1 MDNLELNLDTIN
13 QDIESWIINFLEVKN
28 PALGDFPPC
37 PYARSAR
44 LKQSFEAR
52 IGNEVLDDLIAFGN
66 EGMSDKE
73 VVVFAYPPEQ
83 YQAKEFAA
91 LIERANQEILLSKD
105 IIVLDDHPD
114 DIEEVNGVV
123 MNQGK
128 YALAMIQCLSD
139 LNEKAKL
146 VAKKGFY
153 DKWPEEYLQMIFK
166 HREDPRI

>member
-1 MDNLELNLDTIN
+1 M
-13 QDIESWIINFLEVKN
+13 
-28 PALGDFPPC
+28 
-37 PYARSAR
+37 
-44 LKQSFEAR
+44 
-52 IGNEVLDDLIAFGN
+52 
-66 EGMSDKE
+66 
-73 VVVFAYPPEQ
+73 
-83 YQAKEFAA
+83 
-91 LIERANQEILLSKD
+91 SKD

>member
-73 VVVFAYPPEQ
+73 VVVFAYPPEG
-83 YQAKEFAA
+83 
-91 LIERANQEILLSKD
+91 ICRA
-105 IIVLDDHPD
+105 
-114 DIEEVNGVV
+114 
-123 MNQGK
+123 
-128 YALAMIQCLSD
+128 
-139 LNEKAKL
+139 
-146 VAKKGFY
+146 
-153 DKWPEEYLQMIFK
+153 
-166 HREDPRI
+166 HRTC